1 MLFLKSQHVIQKE
14 LANLYQKRQRIFCCT
29 VIYIITNLFISFDD
43 KFQQVKIPVHFMLN
57 F

>member
-14 LANLYQKRQRIFCCT
+14 LPNLCQKRQRIFFCT
-29 VIYIITNLFISFDD
+29 VIYIIIDLLISFADQ
-43 KFQQVKIPVHFMLN
+43 FQPAKIPVHFVLN